1 MKFLHNENPKIQKK
15 KKKTPQ
21 KILDNRK
28 PFMFQGRKIL

>member
-15 KKKTPQ
+15 KKKTPLNIIE
-21 KILDNRK
+21 KIK